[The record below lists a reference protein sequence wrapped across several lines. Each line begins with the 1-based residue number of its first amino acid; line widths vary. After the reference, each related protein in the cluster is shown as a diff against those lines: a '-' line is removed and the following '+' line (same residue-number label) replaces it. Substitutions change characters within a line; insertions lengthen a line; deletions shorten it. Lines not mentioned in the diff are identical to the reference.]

1 MYLHEV
7 TFMVLTVIKTDYLS
21 TVNLNQGFSKLYDKV
36 LKQDLKKNYKT
47 HIIQLLSLK
56 MLLIVFHIICSGR
69 KMVLFIINK
78 YCFVHLYFVH

>member
-36 LKQDLKKNYKT
+36 LKQDLKKK
-47 HIIQLLSLK
+47 L
-56 MLLIVFHIICSGR
+56 
-69 KMVLFIINK
+69 
-78 YCFVHLYFVH
+78 